1 MKFKSALII
10 LLLIS
15 FCGPQTQ
22 AEICEEY
29 WYIAEYELEQ
39 LKKNVEDLNNS
50 FELFNEDKLSEGVL
64 YANIKEQ
71 IDNLYY
77 HIEVISDLTVDD
89 SNELNH
95 KKILRG
101 LEDAKEGLEDMQ
113 SYFEEGFGK
122 DYEDRVLAGLN
133 YAEGVAEV
141 LLIGVVW
148 DCPTD

>member
-1 MKFKSALII
+1 MKKLIVC
-10 LLLIS
+10 LLVFS

-29 WYIAEYELEQ
+29 WYITEYELEQ
-39 LKKNVEDLNNS
+39 LKKNTEELTNS
-50 FELFNEDKLSEGVL
+50 FNLYNDDKLSEGIL
-64 YANIKEQ
+64 YANIQEQ
-71 IDNLYY
+71 IDNLDD

-113 SYFEEGFGK
+113 SYFEDGFGK
-122 DYEDRVLAGLN
+122 DYADRIVAAIN
-133 YAEGVAEV
+133 YAEAVAEV
-141 LLIGVVW
+141 LIIGVLW